1 MTGKL
6 KALLAGGQIAHRTD
20 ARYSPLG
27 KQANK
32 KDIETKYLLNSSV
45 YVPALIPAEKANTV
59 ILVLGAN
66 VMVEYSLEEAKKLLN
81 KNLELGTKNLAQL
94 EVDNDFVNDQIV
106 TTEVNM
112 ARIHNWAI
120 QQKEKLKN

>member
-1 MTGKL
+1 M
-6 KALLAGGQIAHRTD
+6 
-20 ARYSPLG
+20 
-27 KQANK
+27 
-32 KDIETKYLLNSSV
+32 NSSV
-45 YVPALIPAEKANTV
+45 YVPALIPVEKADTV

-66 VMVEYSLEEAKKLLN
+66 VMVEYSLDEAKKLLN

-120 QQKEKLKN
+120 ERKEKLKK

>member
-1 MTGKL
+1 MRVQTSDLFLISL
-6 KALLAGGQIAHRTD
+6 KQET
-20 ARYSPLG
+20 
-27 KQANK
+27 KN
-32 KDIETKYLLNSSV
+32 DIETKYLLNSSV
-45 YVPALIPAEKANTV
+45 YVPALIPAEKADTV

-81 KNLELGTKNLAQL
+81 KNLEQGIKNLAQL

-120 QQKEKLKN
+120 ERKEKLKN